1 MPSRCRVGA
10 TGLVRAVAQ
19 CAAGIGQGAVPR
31 VWLFSSSSPAGM
43 LCCLSLGAPVGCGD
57 GSLARCLDTG
67 TGCMFGPLGV
77 ALLYAFPS
85 GVSVRVCSRVSR
97 VDASGR
103 ARGMEQMASLCSTL
117 QKALPATPLPATP
130 AGPTTLRSHRHRAN
144 VPFPHLC
151 SRRCWFRLLDDIRSN
166 CHGDVM

>member
-1 MPSRCRVGA
+1 
-10 TGLVRAVAQ
+10 
-19 CAAGIGQGAVPR
+19 
-31 VWLFSSSSPAGM
+31 
-43 LCCLSLGAPVGCGD
+43 
-57 GSLARCLDTG
+57 
-67 TGCMFGPLGV
+67 MFGPLGV

-130 AGPTTLRSHRHRAN
+130 PAPPLCVPTGIARTFHFPISAPAGVGFDSWMTSVLIATET
-144 VPFPHLC
+144 
-151 SRRCWFRLLDDIRSN
+151 
-166 CHGDVM
+166 